1 MIESHISQQ
10 RHRLLKAL
18 PKIELHLH
26 LEGSIQPETALQ
38 LARKNNV
45 ALPPCE
51 SPAELYAY
59 DTLDAFLAVY
69 DAIAA
74 SVVATE
80 DFHRITYEM
89 LEAAAGNGARY
100 VEFFVSLGAHKDVP
114 FERQFDGIR
123 SGMRD
128 AVRDFGIRS
137 AIVPGINR
145 EETPAQ
151 ASEYLDRVLANRG
164 DDLIGIGLDYFEA
177 PHPPEPFAAVYARAK
192 REGLHLTAHA
202 GEAGPAPFITGALDV
217 LGVERIDHGYNI
229 MEDPALVERC
239 REQQVLFTCCP
250 STTLY
255 TTPHK
260 DLAAPD
266 HPIRRMREAG
276 LTLCINS
283 DDPPMFLTD
292 LGREYLNAME
302 LLGFSAADIQRSVYA
317 TIDNAWVD
325 DTTKASWR
333 ADWAPEIQ
341 RITAE
346 LAALG

>member
-1 MIESHISQQ
+1 MSETNATDA
-10 RHRLLKAL
+10 RAALLKAL

-26 LEGSIQPETALQ
+26 LEGSIQPETALA

-45 ALPPCE
+45 TLPPCE

-59 DTLDAFLAVY
+59 ETLDAFLAVY

-74 SVVATE
+74 SVIDAA

-89 LEAAAGNGARY
+89 LESAAGNGARY
-100 VEFFVSLGAHKDVP
+100 VEFFMSLGAHKNVP
-114 FERQFDGIR
+114 FERQFEGIR
-123 SGMRD
+123 AGMRD
-128 AVRDFGIRS
+128 AARDFQIQS
-137 AIVPGINR
+137 AMVPGINR

-151 ASEYLDRVLANRG
+151 AEAYLDRVLANRG

-239 REQQVLFTCCP
+239 RNLGVLFTCCP

-260 DLAAPD
+260 DLSAPD

-276 LTLCINS
+276 LTICINS

-292 LGREYLNAME
+292 LGNEYLNAME
-302 LLGFSAADIQRSVYA
+302 QLGFSAEDISRSVYA
-317 TIDNAWVD
+317 TMDNAWVD
-325 DTTKASWR
+325 ASTRARWR
-333 ADWAPEIQ
+333 SEWGPEIE
-341 RITAE
+341 RITAA
-346 LAALG
+346 LAALD

>member
-1 MIESHISQQ
+1 MTDKDTSRRRAE
-10 RHRLLKAL
+10 LLKAL

-26 LEGSIQPETALQ
+26 LEGSIQPATALA
-38 LARKNNV
+38 LARKNGV
-45 ALPPCE
+45 ALPPCD

-74 SVVATE
+74 SVIDTA

-89 LEAAAGNGARY
+89 LQSAAANGARY
-100 VEFFVSLGAHKDVP
+100 VEFFVSLGAHKTVP

-123 SGMRD
+123 AGMGD
-128 AVRDFGIRS
+128 AARDFGIPS

-145 EETPAQ
+145 EESPAR
-151 ASEYLDRVLANRG
+151 ASECLDRVLANRG

-177 PHPPEPFAAVYARAK
+177 PYPPEPFAAVYQRAK

-202 GEAGPAPFITGALDV
+202 GEAGPAPYVAGAIDV

-229 MEDPALVERC
+229 LEDPALVERC
-239 REQQVLFTCCP
+239 RDMGLLFTCCP

-260 DLAAPD
+260 DLSAPD
-266 HPIRRMREAG
+266 HPIRGMREAG
-276 LTLCINS
+276 LTVCINS

-292 LGREYLNAME
+292 LGNEYLQAME
-302 LLGFSAADIQRSVYA
+302 QLGFDALDIKRSIYA
-317 TIDNAWVD
+317 TIDHAWVD
-325 DTTKASWR
+325 DSTRASWR
-333 ADWAPEIQ
+333 ADWGPEIE
-341 RITAE
+341 RITRE
-346 LAALG
+346 LSALD